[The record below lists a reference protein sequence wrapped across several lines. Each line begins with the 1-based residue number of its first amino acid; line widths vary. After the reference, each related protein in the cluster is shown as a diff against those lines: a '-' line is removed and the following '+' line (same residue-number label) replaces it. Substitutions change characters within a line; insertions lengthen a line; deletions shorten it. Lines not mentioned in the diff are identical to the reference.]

1 MRTGREKPKKL
12 NFFYLFLLIAY
23 FGFHLCV
30 LRNHESFRDE
40 AQAWMIAG
48 NTTLKEL
55 FADLCIEGHP
65 CLWFLTVRPFVKL
78 GLSYRLFG
86 YIGLLVMTGA
96 VAIILYKAPFGNL
109 LKLLVLCSSVFCYS
123 SPVIPR
129 IYCLITVII
138 LLLAQLWPSRLE
150 KPLLYGLLIGLLFQ
164 SHIILAGF
172 AGGLTLE
179 LFIRWLKKG
188 NRNGKV
194 FAGLCIPAA
203 SAVCTFFELRQ
214 RPDVPKFV
222 NTTADSLLSSISFD
236 RNKIME
242 SINDLEKTV
251 WGDTVC
257 ELQIGPVTGKAV
269 LLLILALLVAA
280 LIIEATAGRQ
290 WKKFFSI
297 ALVGVCGLGFSLAV
311 RLFVY
316 SGGYHMHVCYFLIL
330 LFLVWIT
337 YADGCSKPLKS
348 TAGILL
354 GFVFVLTCGVWPA
367 AVRQDLH
374 GPYSGSLQTAEFIE
388 QTVPE
393 GGRIIVRENYLAPSV
408 CAYLASD
415 RKDIEI
421 WSADT
426 EQDYKIHVWGAVY
439 PEMSGEV
446 LARKAIAQ
454 FPDSEALYYLSPE
467 KPDDSSCFELL
478 YAMDTPNTL
487 EENYWFYSINR
498 LEIK

>member
-1 MRTGREKPKKL
+1 MSTCREKLKKKDL
-12 NFFYLFLLIAY
+12 FYLFLLIAY
-23 FGFHLCV
+23 FGFHLYV

-65 CLWFLTVRPFVKL
+65 CLWFLAVRPFAKL
-78 GLSYRLFG
+78 GMSYRLFG
-86 YIGLLVMTGA
+86 YIGLFVMTGA
-96 VAIILYKAPFGNL
+96 VAILLYKAPFGKL
-109 LKLLVLCSSVFCYS
+109 LKLLVLFSSVFCYN

-150 KPLLYGLLIGLLFQ
+150 KPLFYGLLIGLLFQ

-179 LFIRWLKKG
+179 LFLQWLKKE
-188 NRNGKV
+188 NRQPKI
-194 FAGLCIPAA
+194 FAGICIPAV

-236 RNKIME
+236 KNKIME
-242 SINDLEKTV
+242 SINDLERTV
-251 WGDTVC
+251 WGDGIC

-280 LIIEATAGRQ
+280 LIIEATAGHQ

-297 ALVGVCGLGFSLAV
+297 VLVGACGLGFSLAV

-330 LFLVWIT
+330 LFLVWAT
-337 YADGCSKPLKS
+337 YADGCSKALRG
-348 TAGILL
+348 TAGVLL
-354 GFVFVLTCGVWPA
+354 GAVFVLTCGVWPA
-367 AVRQDLH
+367 AVRQDLQ
-374 GPYSGSLQTAEFIE
+374 GPYSGSTATAEFIE

-393 GGRIIVRENYLAPSV
+393 GSKIIVRENYLAPSV

-415 RKDIEI
+415 RKDLEI

-426 EQDYKIHVWGAVY
+426 GEDYKIHVWGAVY
-439 PEMSGEV
+439 SELSGEEIAQM
-446 LARKAIAQ
+446 ARAQ
-454 FPDSEALYYLSPE
+454 FPDAPALFYLSPE
-467 KPDDSSCFELL
+467 KPTDSQSFELL

-487 EENYWFYSINR
+487 EENYWFYSIKDT
-498 LEIK
+498 EE